1 METDNKPKRPA
12 PPKPDCFHEN
22 GGLKRRSEI
31 NKENVVRD
39 DVDGKATP
47 EKKRARLSQL
57 PPPKPPRV
65 GVPPITNR
73 TADPPQEVRTRKPP
87 VVDEVC
93 FCLVSEIL
101 SVIVKVVEYLWLDE
115 VCFHRGNWVFI
126 STLIT
131 CSK

>member
-22 GGLKRRSEI
+22 VGLKRRSEI

-39 DVDGKATP
+39 DVDSKATP

-65 GVPPITNR
+65 GVPRITDRIAN
-73 TADPPQEVRTRKPP
+73 PPQEVCTEKPP
-87 VVDEVC
+87 VSDEVC
-93 FCLVSEIL
+93 LCLVSEIV
-101 SVIVKVVEYLWLDE
+101 SVIVCIEYLWFVE
-115 VCFHRGNWVFI
+115 VCFR
-126 STLIT
+126 
-131 CSK
+131 